1 MENVTSVLK
10 SADGPTSIFVAGK
23 TPEIMGALIA
33 TVVVG
38 VIIALFGLKIV
49 RVLSALVGLA
59 VGAVIGATV
68 GVIAGFDMTKML
80 VAVAVCAVILC
91 VMCAAL
97 RKFGIFIMTFFVIPH
112 TNGNAIPASTPPMM
126 PVTNITKNSAK
137 ITVSI
142 ATIRAITA
150 QIASTITDFVSS
162 SVTNVPKDPKIGWI
176 GYVMSA
182 AIAVIGIVVQTM
194 MQSRKIGKKEKIFS
208 KKIKE
213 QVSMESEVEKAR
225 MLLDDG
231 EPEESMEAAGNKEK
245 TDNAEDTDKEET
257 VTEIFDLDD
266 TKPDEDN
273 LDDDEDV
280 VTVEK
285 TDEPEDGFLDED
297 DVEIFETDDSDVVVF
312 HPDDID

>member
-97 RKFGIFIMTFFVIPH
+97 RKFGIFIMTFFGSFGTFV
-112 TNGNAIPASTPPMM
+112 TLLETKSDSTCYLCGYRSDRCDTYGN
-126 PVTNITKNSAK
+126 
-137 ITVSI
+137 
-142 ATIRAITA
+142 
-150 QIASTITDFVSS
+150 FC
-162 SVTNVPKDPKIGWI
+162 
-176 GYVMSA
+176 
-182 AIAVIGIVVQTM
+182 
-194 MQSRKIGKKEKIFS
+194 
-208 KKIKE
+208 
-213 QVSMESEVEKAR
+213 
-225 MLLDDG
+225 
-231 EPEESMEAAGNKEK
+231 
-245 TDNAEDTDKEET
+245 
-257 VTEIFDLDD
+257 
-266 TKPDEDN
+266 
-273 LDDDEDV
+273 
-280 VTVEK
+280 
-285 TDEPEDGFLDED
+285 
-297 DVEIFETDDSDVVVF
+297 
-312 HPDDID
+312 

>member
-68 GVIAGFDMTKML
+68 
-80 VAVAVCAVILC
+80 AVCAVILC

-97 RKFGIFIMTFFVIPH
+97 RKFGIFIMTFFGSFGTFVTLLETKSVIVL
-112 TNGNAIPASTPPMM
+112 AICAVIALIVAILTVIFAEFFVIF
-126 PVTNITKNSAK
+126 VTGIMGGVEAGM
-137 ITVSI
+137 
-142 ATIRAITA
+142 ALP
-150 QIASTITDFVSS
+150 FVCGM
-162 SVTNVPKDPKIGWI
+162 TKIGWI

-231 EPEESMEAAGNKEK
+231 EPEESMEAAGDKEK
-245 TDNAEDTDKEET
+245 TDNAEETDKEET

-280 VTVEK
+280 VTVAK
-285 TDEPEDGFLDED
+285 TDEPKDGFLDAA

>member
-97 RKFGIFIMTFFVIPH
+97 RKFGIFIMTFFGSFGTFVTLLETKSVIVLAICAVIALIVAIL
-112 TNGNAIPASTPPMM
+112 TVIFAEFFVIFVTGIMGGVEAGNG
-126 PVTNITKNSAK
+126 
-137 ITVSI
+137 ITVC
-142 ATIRAITA
+142 
-150 QIASTITDFVSS
+150 VW
-162 SVTNVPKDPKIGWI
+162 N
-176 GYVMSA
+176 
-182 AIAVIGIVVQTM
+182 
-194 MQSRKIGKKEKIFS
+194 
-208 KKIKE
+208 
-213 QVSMESEVEKAR
+213 
-225 MLLDDG
+225 
-231 EPEESMEAAGNKEK
+231 
-245 TDNAEDTDKEET
+245 
-257 VTEIFDLDD
+257 
-266 TKPDEDN
+266 DEDWLDRICDECSN
-273 LDDDEDV
+273 CSDRNCSSDDDAVQKDWKERKDILKEDQRTGIYGV
-280 VTVEK
+280 
-285 TDEPEDGFLDED
+285 
-297 DVEIFETDDSDVVVF
+297 
-312 HPDDID
+312 

>member
-97 RKFGIFIMTFFVIPH
+97 RKFGIFIMTFSDP
-112 TNGNAIPASTPPMM
+112 
-126 PVTNITKNSAK
+126 SAHLLRCLK
-137 ITVSI
+137 
-142 ATIRAITA
+142 
-150 QIASTITDFVSS
+150 
-162 SVTNVPKDPKIGWI
+162 
-176 GYVMSA
+176 
-182 AIAVIGIVVQTM
+182 
-194 MQSRKIGKKEKIFS
+194 QS
-208 KKIKE
+208 
-213 QVSMESEVEKAR
+213 Q
-225 MLLDDG
+225 
-231 EPEESMEAAGNKEK
+231 
-245 TDNAEDTDKEET
+245 
-257 VTEIFDLDD
+257 
-266 TKPDEDN
+266 
-273 LDDDEDV
+273 
-280 VTVEK
+280 
-285 TDEPEDGFLDED
+285 
-297 DVEIFETDDSDVVVF
+297 
-312 HPDDID
+312 

>member
-1 MENVTSVLK
+1 MTFFGSFGTFVTLLETKSV
-10 SADGPTSIFVAGK
+10 
-23 TPEIMGALIA
+23 
-33 TVVVG
+33 
-38 VIIALFGLKIV
+38 IV
-49 RVLSALVGLA
+49 LA
-59 VGAVIGATV
+59 I
-68 GVIAGFDMTKML
+68 
-80 VAVAVCAVILC
+80 CAVI
-91 VMCAAL
+91 AL
-97 RKFGIFIMTFFVIPH
+97 IVAILTVIFAEFFVIF
-112 TNGNAIPASTPPMM
+112 
-126 PVTNITKNSAK
+126 VTGIMGGVEAGM
-137 ITVSI
+137 
-142 ATIRAITA
+142 ALP
-150 QIASTITDFVSS
+150 FVCGM
-162 SVTNVPKDPKIGWI
+162 TKIGWI

-231 EPEESMEAAGNKEK
+231 EPEESMEAAGDKEK

-285 TDEPEDGFLDED
+285 TDEPEDGFLDEENPTQTVISIYECD
-297 DVEIFETDDSDVVVF
+297 KKNTWCRKLKTASCVFYTEICNRNCYLQAGCIILTDQIKKDIRKPGSSFVV
-312 HPDDID
+312 I